1 MCGNG
6 PEYCKCLPDC
16 TDYSNIINPELMK
29 WNETFCPLDNYTSLS
44 TCDFLQERYS
54 SITFIGDSL
63 VRNIFQAFMIHVT
76 DDAAYG
82 SMHYNLT
89 REQLSPCKNEM
100 QYSETGCRLKLST
113 QIARCN

>member
-44 TCDFLQERYS
+44 TCDFLQQRYS
-54 SITFIGDSL
+54 SITFIGDS
-63 VRNIFQAFMIHVT
+63 RNIFQAFMIHVT

-82 SMHYNLT
+82 SMPHKRTAQSL
-89 REQLSPCKNEM
+89 QK
-100 QYSETGCRLKLST
+100 
-113 QIARCN
+113 